1 MCTWSQKRIRNS
13 SEIMEVNVL
22 NIEGKETGRKV
33 KLDKSIFGIE
43 PNDHVIYLD
52 VKQHLANKRQG
63 THKSK
68 ERAEIKGSTRKIKKQ
83 KGTGT
88 ARAGSIKNPL
98 FKGGGRV
105 FGPTPRDYSQKVN
118 KKVKRL
124 ARKSALSIKVK
135 QNSIIVLEDIQ
146 WDAPKTKNYL
156 QMLAALGLSDKKSLL
171 VLGDLNKNVYLSSRN
186 LKNSKVVINSELN
199 TYGISN
205 ANSLILSESS
215 IAGLESILNK

>member
-43 PNDHVIYLD
+43 PNDNVIYLD

-124 ARKSALSIKVK
+124 ARKSALSIKAK

>member
-1 MCTWSQKRIRNS
+1 
-13 SEIMEVNVL
+13 MELNVL
-22 NIEGKETGRKV
+22 NIEGKETGRKI
-33 KLDKSIFGIE
+33 KLDKAVFGIE
-43 PNDHVIYLD
+43 PNDHAIYLD

-68 ERAEIKGSTRKIKKQ
+68 ERAEIVGSTRKIKKQ

-105 FGPTPRDYSQKVN
+105 FGPRPRDYSQKVN

-124 ARKSALSIKVK
+124 ARKSALSIKANLK
-135 QNSIIVLEDIQ
+135 SIMILEDFQ
-146 WDAPKTKNYL
+146 MDKPQTQNYL
-156 QMLAALGLSDKKSLL
+156 KMLSALGMADKKSVL
-171 VLGDLNKNVYLSSRN
+171 VLGELNKNVYLSSRN

-199 TYGISN
+199 TYSISN
-205 ANSLILSESS
+205 ANSLIFSEGA
-215 IAGLESILNK
+215 IEGLESLLNK